1 MPFIKTITLLSFT
14 AFAMFAC
21 ITLPACILNM
31 GSGWLARVEGLDLE
45 HTRRPGEREEAA
57 AYDWGVNAVPKVGAK
72 ASDAVKEETRTTRPM
87 PNILRPTI
95 SCR

>member
-31 GSGWLARVEGLDLE
+31 GSGWLARVEGLDLK
-45 HTRRPGEREEAA
+45 HTRREREDSEAA
-57 AYDWGVNAVPKVGAK
+57 AYDRGVNALPKVGAK
-72 ASDAVKEETRTTRPM
+72 ASDAVKEVTRTTRPM
-87 PNILRPTI
+87 PNVLRPTI
-95 SCR
+95 FLT